1 MSVLLNDR
9 WFTVFPP
16 GHFFVSLG
24 TVSPFSLFVRLPG
37 DKPAKM
43 PDTGKVKVL

>member
-1 MSVLLNDR
+1 MRVLLKGS
-9 WFTVFPP
+9 WFTVFLP
-16 GHFFVSLG
+16 GIFL
-24 TVSPFSLFVRLPG
+24 SPGIGSPSSLFVRLPG